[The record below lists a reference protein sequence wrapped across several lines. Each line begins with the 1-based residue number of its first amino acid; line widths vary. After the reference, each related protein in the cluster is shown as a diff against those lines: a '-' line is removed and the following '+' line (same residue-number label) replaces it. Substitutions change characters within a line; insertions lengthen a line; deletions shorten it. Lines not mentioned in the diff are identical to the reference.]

1 MMRIKYLYQLL
12 LSHVS
17 ILILA
22 FFIIISLF
30 SHFVKDFAYQNKV
43 DELSSYAQQ
52 ITSELNG
59 RDLDLRRLYPYQ
71 DMLKTRETRFIIFDE
86 HQRPYFFPDDMPP
99 REKLKSKEWHLLK
112 QGKTVQIR
120 AEMNRFNTEGLEVSL
135 VAKPLLINNQFK
147 GAVLLVSP
155 VRGVEQ
161 MISQV
166 NRYMIYA
173 IISTLIITILL
184 SWLLSKFH
192 VKRIQTLR
200 DATGKVASGDYDISL
215 KNSGGDEIGMLASD
229 FNTMAKNLKQSREQI
244 DRLEKRRRQFIADV
258 SHELR
263 TPLTTINGL
272 VEGLNS
278 NTIPEKDKEKCFSL
292 ISEET
297 KRMLRL
303 VKENLDYEKI
313 RSQQIKLDKL
323 SLPLIEVFE
332 IIKEHLNQQAEEKQ
346 NQLRI
351 QAEDGVKVFADYD
364 RLIQILVNI
373 TKNSIQFTQNGD
385 ITLRGY
391 EGYKETV
398 IEIEDTGIGIS
409 KEEIEHI
416 WERFYKADVSRTNT
430 AYGEYGLGLSIVR
443 QLVEMHKGTIDIDS
457 EKGKGTTFTIRLPLN
472 TKHESS

>member
-22 FFIIISLF
+22 FVIIISLF

-43 DELSSYAQQ
+43 EELSSYAQQ
-52 ITSELNG
+52 ITMEFDG
-59 RDLDLRRLYPYQ
+59 RGLDMRRLYPYQ
-71 DMLKTRETRFIIFDE
+71 DILKTRQTRFIIFDE
-86 HQRPYFFPDDMPP
+86 KQRPYFFPDDMPP
-99 REKLKSKEWHLLK
+99 HEKLRHKEWQMLK

-120 AEMNRFNTEGLEVSL
+120 AEMNRFNNEGLEVSL
-135 VAKPLLINNQFK
+135 VAKPIFINNQFK

-161 MISQV
+161 MIGQV
-166 NRYMIYA
+166 NRYMFYA
-173 IISTLIITILL
+173 IIGTLIITILL

-215 KNSGGDEIGMLASD
+215 KSSGRDEIGMLASD
-229 FNTMAKNLKQSREQI
+229 FNIMAKNLKQSREQI

-278 NTIPEKDKEKCFSL
+278 NAIPEKDKEKCFSL

-323 SLPLIEVFE
+323 SVPLIEVFE

-346 NQLRI
+346 NRLLI
-351 QAEDGVKVFADYD
+351 QVDDGIKVYADYD

-373 TKNSIQFTQNGD
+373 TKNSIQFTQNGE
-385 ITLRGY
+385 IRLRGY
-391 EGYKETV
+391 EGYKETI

-430 AYGEYGLGLSIVR
+430 AYGEYGLGLSIVK
-443 QLVEMHKGTIDIDS
+443 QLVELHKGTIDIES
-457 EKGKGTTFTIRLPLN
+457 EKGKGTIFKIRLPLN
-472 TKHESS
+472 TKNE

>member
-1 MMRIKYLYQLL
+1 
-12 LSHVS
+12 
-17 ILILA
+17 
-22 FFIIISLF
+22 
-30 SHFVKDFAYQNKV
+30 
-43 DELSSYAQQ
+43 
-52 ITSELNG
+52 
-59 RDLDLRRLYPYQ
+59 
-71 DMLKTRETRFIIFDE
+71 
-86 HQRPYFFPDDMPP
+86 
-99 REKLKSKEWHLLK
+99 
-112 QGKTVQIR
+112 
-120 AEMNRFNTEGLEVSL
+120 
-135 VAKPLLINNQFK
+135 
-147 GAVLLVSP
+147 
-155 VRGVEQ
+155 
-161 MISQV
+161 
-166 NRYMIYA
+166 MIYA

-229 FNTMAKNLKQSREQI
+229 FNIMAKNLKQSREQI

-346 NQLRI
+346 NQPRFKWRMASKYSPI
-351 QAEDGVKVFADYD
+351 M
-364 RLIQILVNI
+364 
-373 TKNSIQFTQNGD
+373 
-385 ITLRGY
+385 
-391 EGYKETV
+391 
-398 IEIEDTGIGIS
+398 TG
-409 KEEIEHI
+409 
-416 WERFYKADVSRTNT
+416 
-430 AYGEYGLGLSIVR
+430 
-443 QLVEMHKGTIDIDS
+443 
-457 EKGKGTTFTIRLPLN
+457 
-472 TKHESS
+472 